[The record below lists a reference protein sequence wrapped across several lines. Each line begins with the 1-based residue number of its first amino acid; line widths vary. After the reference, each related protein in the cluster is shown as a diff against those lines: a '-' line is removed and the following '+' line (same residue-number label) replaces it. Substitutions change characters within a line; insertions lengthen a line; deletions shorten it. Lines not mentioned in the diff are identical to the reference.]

1 MRKDSYGAAVI
12 RAMEKWV
19 HQERDQA
26 QAEVRTLTK
35 QVDAKS
41 KMKSYW
47 FRQRILFS
55 ETKISE
61 LEADLAKKEAQHEE
75 VIKEKGLNF
84 TFRR

>member
-1 MRKDSYGAAVI
+1 MPMSLLTITSSHLCKCLFRYRLVYSNEISVLILPFQRVRKDSYGAAVI

-41 KMKSYW
+41 KMKSY
-47 FRQRILFS
+47 
-55 ETKISE
+55 
-61 LEADLAKKEAQHEE
+61 
-75 VIKEKGLNF
+75 
-84 TFRR
+84 